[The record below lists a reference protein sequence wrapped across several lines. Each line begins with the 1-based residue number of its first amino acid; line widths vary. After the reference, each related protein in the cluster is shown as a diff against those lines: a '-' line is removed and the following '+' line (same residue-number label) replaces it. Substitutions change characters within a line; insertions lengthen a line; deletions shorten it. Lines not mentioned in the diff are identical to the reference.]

1 MVELHPNN
9 SHDGGLEV
17 LSRQYDKVKEKMV
30 PSEDI
35 LKNANFLLKNNL
47 FEFDCKL
54 YKPIS
59 SSAIGTKFALPYASI
74 FMGYIKMEFL
84 KTQGIKPWLWK

>member
-1 MVELHPNN
+1 
-9 SHDGGLEV
+9 
-17 LSRQYDKVKEKMV
+17 MV

-74 FMGYIKMEFL
+74 FMDYIKMEFL
-84 KTQGIKPWLWK
+84 KTQGIKPWLWKWFIDDIFFIWTDSETKLNKFLKDIN

>member
-1 MVELHPNN
+1 M
-9 SHDGGLEV
+9 
-17 LSRQYDKVKEKMV
+17 
-30 PSEDI
+30 
-35 LKNANFLLKNNL
+35 LKNNL

-59 SSAIGTKFALPYASI
+59 SSAIGTKFALQYASI
-74 FMGYIKMEFL
+74 FMDYIKMEFL